1 MKKLKEIIE
10 EVINESI
17 PANKKITSDEFAALF
32 NEDSSFYSFI
42 EEMRIKGIE
51 NNPVNWLKL
60 YLKHIMYYKAW

>member
-1 MKKLKEIIE
+1 MKNLKEIIK

-42 EEMRIKGIE
+42 EEMRIKGIK
-51 NNPVNWLKL
+51 NNPIDWLKL